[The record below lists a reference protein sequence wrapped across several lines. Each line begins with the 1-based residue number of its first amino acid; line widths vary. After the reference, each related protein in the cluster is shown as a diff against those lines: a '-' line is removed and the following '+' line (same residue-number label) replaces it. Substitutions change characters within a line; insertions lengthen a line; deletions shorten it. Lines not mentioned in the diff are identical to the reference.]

1 MQLCS
6 TGHMKTSIWNFWT
19 IKMLMDKLKMMKQ
32 VNEYIVSI
40 QGQLIKVCLVKTESD
55 FIVSSVETALGR

>member
-1 MQLCS
+1 
-6 TGHMKTSIWNFWT
+6 
-19 IKMLMDKLKMMKQ
+19 MLMDKLKMMKQ

-40 QGQLIKVCLVKTESD
+40 QGQPIKVCLVKTESD